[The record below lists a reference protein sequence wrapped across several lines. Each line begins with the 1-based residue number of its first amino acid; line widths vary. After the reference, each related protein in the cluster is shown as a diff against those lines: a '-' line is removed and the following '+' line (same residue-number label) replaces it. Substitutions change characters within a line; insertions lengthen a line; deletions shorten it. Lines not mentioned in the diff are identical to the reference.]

1 MNFYFQLAL
10 NLSILIPALVGL
22 IRFKKVHES
31 YHPFIYYIWAG
42 FLNEWGGAVAMFMGY
57 PNIPL
62 LNVYMLLETIIL
74 IYFFFNLHYTAKK
87 KWISILLY
95 TCTTVFWVL
104 ENTLFGSINI
114 FDSYFRM
121 GSAMLI
127 CFLAINALNYLI
139 VTERKSLLK
148 NPVFI
153 ICSAFIL
160 FYTMSVL
167 SETFYIYGANSSGK
181 FQVSIYHITIV
192 ANFISLILYTL
203 AIIWMPT
210 KFRFTLPSS

>member
-1 MNFYFQLAL
+1 MDFYTSEAL
-10 NLSILIPALVGL
+10 NLSIAVPSVVGL
-22 IRFKKVHES
+22 IRFKKIHES
-31 YHPFIYYIWAG
+31 YLPFIFYIWG
-42 FLNEWGGAVAMFMGY
+42 GCLNEWLSFFIIITGHH
-57 PNIPL
+57 NIIC
-62 LNVYMLLETIIL
+62 LNIYMLFETIML
-74 IYFFFNLHYTAKK
+74 IYFFFNLQYAAKK

-95 TCTTVFWVL
+95 TCTSVFWVL
-104 ENTLFGSINI
+104 ENTLLGSINT

-160 FYTMSVL
+160 FYSISVL
-167 SETFYIYGANSSGK
+167 SEAFYIYGANSSGK